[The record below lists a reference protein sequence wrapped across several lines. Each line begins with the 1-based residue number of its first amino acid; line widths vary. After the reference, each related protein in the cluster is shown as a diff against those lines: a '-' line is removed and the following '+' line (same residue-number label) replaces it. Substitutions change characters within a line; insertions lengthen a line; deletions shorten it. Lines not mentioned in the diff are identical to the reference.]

1 MLLRLNTVDF
11 QPGPQQT
18 QDIILIIGIEEKGG
32 SLEGVKA
39 WGYFLD
45 ELILSSGPA
54 GYWVQKEQW
63 A

>member
-1 MLLRLNTVDF
+1 MFLWLNTVDS
-11 QPGPQQT
+11 QPGPQQM
-18 QDIILIIGIEEKGG
+18 QDIIFIIAIEEKYG

-45 ELILSSGPA
+45 ELILNFSPT